1 MTSEQLESRKQ
12 QDEIVRRKLAVAP
25 LRFEANGKEMM
36 YCYPDSKHDLAG
48 WILYR
53 HPDGRWVTLRKATD
67 QDMDTAYRV
76 LSQDETLKKMPT
88 PAAFLSACGV
98 PKVYRDGTRP
108 E

>member
-53 HPDGRWVTLRKATD
+53 HPDGQWVTLRKATD
-67 QDMDTAYRV
+67 QGILAMSRAV
-76 LSQDETLKKMPT
+76 SKQ
-88 PAAFLSACGV
+88 FH
-98 PKVYRDGTRP
+98 DGYGS
-108 E
+108 